1 MTLLS
6 NNIRLAVLYTN
17 LSLMPMIILNNI
29 LKKDNVGSN
38 VKYETSGISSL
49 DTKVSIQYN
58 FTEFG

>member
-1 MTLLS
+1 
-6 NNIRLAVLYTN
+6 
-17 LSLMPMIILNNI
+17 MIILNNI